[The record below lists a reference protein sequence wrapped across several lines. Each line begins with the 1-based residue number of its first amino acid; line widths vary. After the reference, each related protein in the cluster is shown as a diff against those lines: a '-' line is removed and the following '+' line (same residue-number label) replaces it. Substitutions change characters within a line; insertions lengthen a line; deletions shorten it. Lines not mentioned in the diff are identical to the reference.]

1 MRRYVLQRLLL
12 LSLIAALVL
21 GSFENVYAP
30 YPYPDHTP
38 PVANAGADQ
47 SVDEDAVVHFD
58 GSGSTD
64 NVGIR
69 SYVWT
74 FVDGTPKSLSGIAP
88 SYIFLNPGNYTV
100 TLTVRDAARNWD
112 TDTLVVS
119 VRDIT
124 PPVANAVA
132 DQSVDEGAEVQF
144 DGSGSTDN
152 VGITSHVWTFIDG
165 TPKTL
170 TGIAPTYTFSNPGNL
185 TVTLNVTDAAGNWA
199 TDTVTIAVRDIT
211 PPMIESVSQSPSG
224 DVDVGQVVWVSANI
238 TDVGTGVKNASL
250 TYSHDNGSTW
260 EHPLRMVY
268 NSTNGLYEMIIV
280 GHTYGI
286 RIIYKIT
293 AYDNAG
299 NFVTENNAG
308 QYYSYTVIPEFQS
321 FLVLALFITTI
332 MSTIIIRKKKRLR

>member
-1 MRRYVLQRLLL
+1 MRGYVLQRLLL
-12 LSLIAALVL
+12 LSLIVALIL

-38 PVANAGADQ
+38 PVANAGPDQ
-47 SVDEDAVVHFD
+47 LVDEGAAVQFD

-74 FVDGTPKSLSGIAP
+74 FVDGTPKSLGGIAP

-100 TLTVRDAARNWD
+100 TLTVRDAARNQD
-112 TDTLVVS
+112 TDTMTVN

-124 PPVANAVA
+124 PPIANAGA
-132 DQSVDEGAEVQF
+132 DQLVDEGAAVQF

-152 VGITSHVWTFIDG
+152 VGITGYVWTIIDG

-170 TGIAPTYTFSNPGNL
+170 SGISPTYTFSNPGNY

-211 PPMIESVSQSPSG
+211 PPVIESVSQSPSG
-224 DVDVGQVVWVSANI
+224 DVGVGQVVWVSANI
-238 TDVGTGVKNASL
+238 TDIGTGVKNASL
-250 TYSHDNGSTW
+250 IYSHDNGSSW
-260 EHPLRMVY
+260 ERPLRMVY
-268 NSTNGLYEMIIV
+268 NSTNGLYDMIIV
-280 GHTYGI
+280 GHIYGT

-299 NFVTENNAG
+299 NFVTENNSG
-308 QYYSYTVIPEFQS
+308 QYYVYTVIPELPS
-321 FLVLALFITTI
+321 FLVLALFITAA
-332 MSTIIIRKKKRLR
+332 MSTIIIRKKRA